1 MQILLCC
8 HFYVNMFFWGMDQ
21 RKPPSTTARN
31 CIKVT
36 KSVAEVVS
44 LRIFE
49 ASFGGIFFLVL
60 KPSST
65 ETPPFSTSMII
76 GLHLR
81 TRFFLRKEKW
91 STEFWKNRSFFHFQS
106 SSSLF
111 WPPKKLTPKKGHR
124 WKSSGGRP
132 SLGSEVARL
141 FLCVKFWG
149 LENITRRGTAD
160 ITRWW
165 FQIFFIF
172 TPIWGRFP
180 IWLIFFK
187 WVETTNQIVSQGRV
201 SNLISGG
208 VGVFICGPYRVVKS
222 KKNLSVSGV
231 SRLKGVLVTLTDCRA
246 SKRCASYPYRRTLVP
261 LFRGL
266 GWLAMMTLKDMKE
279 MMTLQPLA
287 MCAVR
292 KFWLDNPWVF

>member
-91 STEFWKNRSFFHFQS
+91 STEFWKNRIFFS
-106 SSSLF
+106 TSSLPVPF
-111 WPPKKLTPKKGHR
+111 FDHQKRMAPQKKEGPPLEKVPEADHLWRVWGCKVVFVGETFGV
-124 WKSSGGRP
+124 WKHH
-132 SLGSEVARL
+132 
-141 FLCVKFWG
+141 
-149 LENITRRGTAD
+149 T
-160 ITRWW
+160 
-165 FQIFFIF
+165 
-172 TPIWGRFP
+172 
-180 IWLIFFK
+180 
-187 WVETTNQIVSQGRV
+187 
-201 SNLISGG
+201 
-208 VGVFICGPYRVVKS
+208 
-222 KKNLSVSGV
+222 
-231 SRLKGVLVTLTDCRA
+231 
-246 SKRCASYPYRRTLVP
+246 KRD
-261 LFRGL
+261 
-266 GWLAMMTLKDMKE
+266 GWH
-279 MMTLQPLA
+279 
-287 MCAVR
+287 
-292 KFWLDNPWVF
+292 N